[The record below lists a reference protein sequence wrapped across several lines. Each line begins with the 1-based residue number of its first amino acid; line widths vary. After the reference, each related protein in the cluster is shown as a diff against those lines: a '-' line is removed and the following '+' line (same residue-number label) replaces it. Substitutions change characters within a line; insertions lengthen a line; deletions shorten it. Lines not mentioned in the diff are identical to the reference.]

1 MGSAL
6 LSAPGSVTAADGG
19 SVTVPCQYDQQF
31 RENTKYW
38 CKGII
43 YEFCSIVVKT
53 PRTRENNRSS
63 IRDDKEAG
71 VFTVTMTSLRKSDQD
86 TYWCVV
92 ARYGRNVYTKVTLR
106 VSPAGQLWN
115 LSSTLLQQ
123 LLDIPALICTVLL
136 LTQKDKSEMTL
147 TCCPNLTNWPHVM
160 AKSRCT
166 VYKYNSWSVN
176 LICWCKVFCSAVI
189 TTAINTPT
197 SSSPTQDEIRWGYT
211 VVSISPLTWTTEITE
226 LWTNFLHWWA
236 KMFHLSAPNNAI

>member
-1 MGSAL
+1 MTTSGITLGFFYAPALCLLWLTKHAMGSAL

-19 SVTVPCQYDQQF
+19 SVTVLCQYDQQF

-92 ARYGRNVYTKVTLR
+92 ARHGKNVYTKVTLR
-106 VSPAGQLWN
+106 VSPA
-115 LSSTLLQQ
+115 
-123 LLDIPALICTVLL
+123 
-136 LTQKDKSEMTL
+136 
-147 TCCPNLTNWPHVM
+147 
-160 AKSRCT
+160 
-166 VYKYNSWSVN
+166 
-176 LICWCKVFCSAVI
+176 VI
-189 TTAINTPT
+189 TTTINTPT
-197 SSSPTQDEIRWGYT
+197 SSSPTQDEIRWWAPLRWILF
-211 VVSISPLTWTTEITE
+211 ISMLCCLVTTHVIAWRIKTSRK
-226 LWTNFLHWWA
+226 LQPHHQFQHQN
-236 KMFHLSAPNNAI
+236 